1 MRERERLSTIQASRG
16 QTRRG
21 CRRRGWGKGTII
33 LLWWNKVQKQQNKTV
48 ERTRLVTILEP
59 CEVTLYLCARL
70 PQPWVVWA
78 EVLFGQEF
86 SWPACLPVY
95 RKNGWYCGSNET
107 PGKRYGPLTFYRPF
121 NPPPAVDSKFLKK
134 RGDAKSGGEGK
145 QAMVAI
151 TLWLPLPL
159 ITTVDDDCLVAD
171 FKRRLIIEVVG
182 KVQDRTRISF
192 VEWSFVMFRFVE
204 GL

>member
-1 MRERERLSTIQASRG
+1 MLNICVREREKLSTIQASRG

-21 CRRRGWGKGTII
+21 CRRRGKGTII

-70 PQPWVVWA
+70 PQPWWVVWA

-95 RKNGWYCGSNET
+95 RKNG
-107 PGKRYGPLTFYRPF
+107 
-121 NPPPAVDSKFLKK
+121 
-134 RGDAKSGGEGK
+134 
-145 QAMVAI
+145 
-151 TLWLPLPL
+151 
-159 ITTVDDDCLVAD
+159 
-171 FKRRLIIEVVG
+171 
-182 KVQDRTRISF
+182 
-192 VEWSFVMFRFVE
+192 
-204 GL
+204 